1 VRAADPGPLIEIAR
15 RLVAHRGLLATL
27 TARELKARYRGSALG
42 YLWSLVQPLLLL
54 AVYSFVFGLVFR
66 PRAGGGADPYPLFL
80 VCGLFPW
87 IWFAT
92 SLGEGCVSLVAN
104 AGLIR
109 RAVFPSE
116 LLPVVPVLANLV
128 HLLLA
133 LPVLAAGLVAGRLL
147 GSEVGGWGALALP
160 AVIAL
165 ELPLVAGLSLG
176 LAALHAHFKDVRDL
190 LTSALTL
197 LFFLTPILYPVDAIP
212 IPSLRWVVR
221 LSPATPFTVAY
232 QRVLFE
238 GRLPEPV
245 LWAEMAGIALVAW
258 ALGAWI
264 FGRLRETLVEV
275 V

>member
-1 VRAADPGPLIEIAR
+1 MIEIAR

-27 TARELKARYRGSALG
+27 TARELKGRYRGSVLG
-42 YLWSLVQPLLLL
+42 FFWSLVQPLLLL
-54 AVYSFVFGLVFR
+54 AVYSFVFGVVFQ
-66 PRAGGGADPYPLFL
+66 PRAGGRADPYPLFL

-92 SLGEGCVSLVAN
+92 ALSEGCVSLVAN
-104 AGLIR
+104 SGLIR

-116 LLPVVPVLANLV
+116 LLPVVPVLSNLV

-133 LPVLAAGLVAGRLL
+133 LPVLAAGLVVGRLL
-147 GSEVGGWGALALP
+147 GAEVGGWGAVA
-160 AVIAL
+160 
-165 ELPLVAGLSLG
+165 LPLVLMLQVPLIAGLALA

-190 LTSALTL
+190 LTSVLTL
-197 LFFLTPILYPVDAIP
+197 LFFVTPILYPIEAIP

-221 LSPATPFTVAY
+221 LSPATPFTEAY
-232 QRVLFE
+232 QQVLFE
-238 GRLPEPV
+238 GRFPEPI
-245 LWAEMAGIALVAW
+245 LWLEMAALGLVAW
-258 ALGAWI
+258 AIGGWI